1 MADLTGADNLL
12 IFMTGLLGGFGHCI
26 GMCGPIVA
34 SYSIS
39 GKAGAGRPYF
49 MSLLLPHLLYNA
61 GRIMTYTLIGGA
73 MGFAGSILN
82 IAGRLSGIQNAIS
95 LAAGIFMILMGIGIL
110 GLPGNMSWL
119 EKHNTFILKK
129 GQRLLGAGSFLK
141 YFPLGLLFG
150 LLPCGFSMAAFAAS
164 AGTGSTAS
172 GMLLSFLFGL
182 GTMPSLF
189 IFGMAAS
196 FISSKLRGLFYRAAG
211 ATVIIMGILFL
222 LRGGS
227 HHAHM

>member
-1 MADLTGADNLL
+1 MIDMNADYLL
-12 IFMTGLLGGFGHCI
+12 IFTTGLFGGFGHCI

-39 GKAGAGRPYF
+39 GKTDIERPFF
-49 MSLLLPHLLYNA
+49 MNLLLPHLLYNA

-73 MGFAGSILN
+73 MGFAGSLLN
-82 IAGRLSGIQNAIS
+82 IAGQLSGIRNAI
-95 LAAGIFMILMGIGIL
+95 AVTAGLFMIIMGVGIL
-110 GLPGNMSWL
+110 GFPANTAWF
-119 EKHNTFILKK
+119 EKHNISILKQ
-129 GQRLLGAGSFLK
+129 GQRLLKVDSFLK

-182 GTMPSLF
+182 GTMPSLV
-189 IFGMAAS
+189 IFGIAAS
-196 FISSKLRGLFYRAAG
+196 FISSKLRGLFYKAAG
-211 ATVIIMGILFL
+211 VTVILMGILFL
-222 LRGGS
+222 LKGFR